1 MKRSDKRSAARLA
14 ASQALYQMEIA
25 DKGLNDILAEF
36 EAHWLGQEIEGDA
49 YTPADLAFFRDV
61 VSGVQ
66 RDQVPIDRAL
76 DDTLA
81 EGWPLKRVE
90 ALMRAILRAALYELR
105 NRPDVPARVAVTEYV
120 DVAAAFFGPDESG
133 MINAVLDALARQTRS
148 AEFATDR

>member
-25 DKGLNDILAEF
+25 DKGLNDILVEF

-66 RDQVPIDRAL
+66 RDQLPIDRAL
-76 DDTLA
+76 DETLA
-81 EGWPLKRVE
+81 EGWPLRRVE

-105 NRPDVPARVAVTEYV
+105 NRPDVPARVALTEYV
-120 DVAAAFFGPDESG
+120 DVAAAFFGPEECG
-133 MINAVLDALARQTRS
+133 MINAVLDALARQTRP

>member
-1 MKRSDKRSAARLA
+1 MKKSEKRSAARLA

-66 RDQVPIDRAL
+66 RDQLPIDRAL

-81 EGWPLKRVE
+81 DGWPLKRVE

>member
-1 MKRSDKRSAARLA
+1 MKRSDRRSAARLA

-66 RDQVPIDRAL
+66 RDQLPIDRAL

-90 ALMRAILRAALYELR
+90 ALMRAILRAALHELR

-120 DVAAAFFGPDESG
+120 DVAAAFFGPEESG
-133 MINAVLDALARQTRS
+133 MINAVLDALARQTRP
-148 AEFATDR
+148 AEFAPER

>member
-36 EAHWLGQEIEGDA
+36 EAHWLGREIEGDA

-66 RDQVPIDRAL
+66 RDQLPIDRAL

-81 EGWPLKRVE
+81 EGWPLRRVE

-120 DVAAAFFGPDESG
+120 DVAAAFFGSDESG
-133 MINAVLDALARQTRS
+133 MINAVLDALARQTRP
-148 AEFATDR
+148 AEFASAR

>member
-1 MKRSDKRSAARLA
+1 MKRSDRRSAARLA

-66 RDQVPIDRAL
+66 RDQLPIDRAL

-133 MINAVLDALARQTRS
+133 MINAVLDALARQTRP
-148 AEFATDR
+148 AAFASNP

>member
-66 RDQVPIDRAL
+66 RDQLPIDRAL

-81 EGWPLKRVE
+81 DGWPLKRVE

-120 DVAAAFFGPDESG
+120 DVAAAFFGSEESG
-133 MINAVLDALARQTRS
+133 MINAVLDALARQTRP
-148 AEFATDR
+148 AEFATER

>member
-1 MKRSDKRSAARLA
+1 MKRSEKRSAARLA

-66 RDQVPIDRAL
+66 RDQLPIDRAL

-81 EGWPLKRVE
+81 DGWPLRRVE

-120 DVAAAFFGPDESG
+120 DVAAAFFGSEESG
-133 MINAVLDALARQTRS
+133 MINAVLDALARQTRP
-148 AEFATDR
+148 AEFASNP

>member
-36 EAHWLGQEIEGDA
+36 EVHWLGQEIEWDA
-49 YTPADLAFFRDV
+49 YTPADLTFFRDV

-66 RDQVPIDRAL
+66 RDQLPIDRAL

-81 EGWPLKRVE
+81 EGWPLRRVE
-90 ALMRAILRAALYELR
+90 ALMRAILRAAFYELR
-105 NRPDVPARVAVTEYV
+105 SRPDVPARVAVTEYV
-120 DVAAAFFGPDESG
+120 DVAAAFFGPEESG
-133 MINAVLDALARQTRS
+133 MINAVLDALARQTRP
-148 AEFATDR
+148 AEFAADR

>member
-25 DKGLNDILAEF
+25 DKGLNDILTEF

-66 RDQVPIDRAL
+66 RNQLPIDRAI

-81 EGWPLKRVE
+81 KGWPLRRVE
-90 ALMRAILRAALYELR
+90 ALMRAILRAAFYELR

-120 DVAAAFFGPDESG
+120 DVAAAFFGPEESG
-133 MINAVLDALARQTRS
+133 MINAVLDALARQTRP
-148 AEFATDR
+148 AEFASER

>member
-36 EAHWLGQEIEGDA
+36 EAHWLGQEIEGDS

-66 RDQVPIDRAL
+66 RDQLPIDRAL

-81 EGWPLKRVE
+81 DGWPLKRVE